1 MSAMDSSGKAELSE
15 AQHKEFSPPS
25 VAQDDEYVQAKITND
40 PDSITNFKEVEHNIS
55 TFKALKIHYKAVGW
69 ALFFGMS
76 VIGW

>member
-1 MSAMDSSGKAELSE
+1 MDRSRKGELGE
-15 AQHKEFSPPS
+15 AQHKEFSPHPH
-25 VAQDDEYVQAKITND
+25 VQDDEYVQAKITND

-55 TFKALKIHYKAVGW
+55 TYKALKIHYKAVGW